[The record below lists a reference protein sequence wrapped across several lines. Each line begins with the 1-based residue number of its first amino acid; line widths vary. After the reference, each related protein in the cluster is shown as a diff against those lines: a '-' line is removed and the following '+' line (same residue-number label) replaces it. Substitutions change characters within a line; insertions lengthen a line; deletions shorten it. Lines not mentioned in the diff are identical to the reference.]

1 MSNGNLDTTQPRTN
15 YAVSLIVA
23 AIWTCCVL
31 LALQCGDLSASAGRL
46 PERWTGVGMIFG
58 LLNAALVVV
67 GMWFLPSSNIIP
79 RIVLRLIQLV
89 GMAGALW
96 SAGTLTRAIYALS
109 V

>member
-1 MSNGNLDTTQPRTN
+1 MSNGNVDTTKPRTN
-15 YAVSLIVA
+15 GAVSFGVA
-23 AIWTCCVL
+23 STWTCGVL
-31 LALQCGDLSASAGRL
+31 LALQCGDLSANAGTL

-67 GMWFLPSSNIIP
+67 GLWFLPLNLP

-89 GMAGALW
+89 GMAGAFW